1 VIATVSVLL
10 VGQFAAGAAIDQFG
24 LLGVERVPV
33 NWVRILGIALLAV
46 GAALT
51 LKR

>member
-1 VIATVSVLL
+1 VGLSAGGGAL
-10 VGQFAAGAAIDQFG
+10 VQFG
-24 LLGVERVPV
+24 LLGAERVPV